1 MNRNVPPLLG
11 LLAVAL
17 TSAAGAQGEVC
28 EAPREVDRYQ
38 LLRRLSLDLRGQV
51 PTYEEYLALD
61 GAKDVPANTIRNMIE
76 SEAFQAEMRRYHE
89 SFLWPNVSNVIVSDG
104 TYNIGLRNNVAW
116 SRNIST
122 WGRVQR
128 NMNTPI
134 NGQLPPYQYCGDYEQ
149 TAFDPAFPGE
159 FRPIVSPNAEGFRI
173 EGWRMVEPYWAPGTQ
188 IKVCAY
194 DAQETLYPEPPDVT
208 ATIDGRTKQRRMCS
222 DRSGD
227 STTLART
234 HCGCG
239 PNLRWCSPGSVVDNV
254 VKNSYREQFGRAVDD
269 VSSGKGPYTD
279 LLLSKKAWEN
289 GPIAWYSKQFG
300 AVTAP
305 SLIYNAPDRLDAPTR
320 EFTDESWQQ
329 ITRGGVHA
337 GVLTLPAYLLRFQTQ
352 RGRANRMLEAFACEP
367 YVAPADL
374 IPRPGCSTNSAD
386 LTNRCFCQS
395 CHSSLEPIAS
405 AWGLFTEA
413 GSTMLT
419 DTERFPIDS
428 TVCANS
434 GSSWCRRLYV
444 TDRQSPANGKAL
456 AYEFALAH
464 PDYPEIIQAGPA
476 RAAQKLIDS
485 GTVARCTVRRL
496 FTRLMRRDVLYEGN
510 YAPERELLEQ
520 LATEFEASNYDFPA
534 LVERLVTLPEYRRVR

>member
-1 MNRNVPPLLG
+1 MLG

-17 TSAAGAQGEVC
+17 ASAAGAQGEVC

-61 GAKDVPANTIRNMIE
+61 GAADVPANTIRSMIA
-76 SEAFQAEMRRYHE
+76 SEDFKREMRRYHE
-89 SFLWPNVSNVIVSDG
+89 SFLWPNVSNVTISDN
-104 TYNIGLRNNVAW
+104 TYQIAERNGVAW
-116 SRNIST
+116 ARPNTT
-122 WGRVQR
+122 WGRIQR
-128 NMNTPI
+128 NMNTQI
-134 NGQLPPYQYCGDYEQ
+134 NGQLPPYQYCGDYQQ
-149 TAFDPAFPGE
+149 TAFDPAYPGE
-159 FRPIVSPNAEGFRI
+159 FRPVVQPNAEGFRI

-194 DAQETLYPEPPDVT
+194 EAQQTLYPDPPDVRT
-208 ATIDGRTKQRRMCS
+208 TIDGKANQRRMCS
-222 DRSGD
+222 DRSG
-227 STTLART
+227 ANQMA
-234 HCGCG
+234 CGCG
-239 PNLRWCSPGSVVDNV
+239 PNLRWCSPGGNNMDNK
-254 VKNSYREQFGRAVDD
+254 VKAAYREQFGRAIDD
-269 VSSGKGPYTD
+269 VTSGRGPYTD

-289 GPIAWYSKQFG
+289 GPISWYSKQFG

-305 SLIYNAPDRLDAPTR
+305 NVIYNAPDRLDAPTR
-320 EFTDESWQQ
+320 DFSDENW
-329 ITRGGVHA
+329 IEVTRGGVHA
-337 GVLTLPAYLLRFQTQ
+337 GILTLPAYLLRFQTQ

-395 CHSSLEPIAS
+395 CHSSLEPIAN
-405 AWGLFTEA
+405 AWGLFTES

-419 DTERFPIDS
+419 DSSRFPIENELCAGAARGS
-428 TVCANS
+428 TF
-434 GSSWCRRLYV
+434 CRRLYV
-444 TDRQSPANGKAL
+444 TDQQSPAKGKAL

-496 FTRLMRRDVLYEGN
+496 FTRLMRRDVLYEGSN
-510 YAPERELLEQ
+510 APERELLDQ
-520 LATEFEASNYDFPA
+520 LAKEFEASNYDYPA